1 MNRLETEALL
11 AFVST
16 LDQRIISEDV
26 IESWHRILGGVAPV
40 VARQAVEE
48 HFANKPDTYLKV
60 GHVLQGAKKISEKKV
75 ELSSSEQRALEEAN
89 WKGSAQPVCK
99 EHSELITRCDPCC
112 DVLAWQVE
120 HMGSESKHAWAVAH
134 LYKPESEWAA

>member
-16 LDQRIISEDV
+16 LDQRVVSEDV
-26 IESWHRILGGVAPV
+26 VESWHRILGEVAPV
-40 VARQAVEE
+40 AARQAVEE
-48 HFANKPDTYLKV
+48 HFATKPDTYLKV
-60 GHVLQGAKKISEKKV
+60 GHVLQGAKKISEKKA

-89 WKGSAQPVCK
+89 WEGSPQPVCK

-112 DVLAWQVE
+112 DLLAWQVG
-120 HMGSESKHAWAVAH
+120 HMGRDDKHAWAVAN